1 MDIKFQLNYTKSLSG
16 SKWQHLLNIRFPY
29 AIFEMAANTKLD
41 DTKREEFIR
50 FMTQAYGPEN
60 THWNIRWGN
69 LQEADIRF
77 ENVSDAG
84 SFIMLHTVPR
94 VARPPTYRIRGH

>member
-1 MDIKFQLNYTKSLSG
+1 
-16 SKWQHLLNIRFPY
+16 
-29 AIFEMAANTKLD
+29 
-41 DTKREEFIR
+41 
-50 FMTQAYGPEN
+50 MTQAYGPEN

-84 SFIMLHTVPR
+84 SFIMLHTIPR
-94 VARPPTYRIRGH
+94 VTRPPAYGIRGH